1 MWSVTIS
8 PELLMMFQH
17 MVPEPSMFKPLEMP
31 CSTVFLDGTKFMKST
46 LSFDIQLEAPV
57 SMHIGLPPG
66 VKFIME

>member
-1 MWSVTIS
+1 
-8 PELLMMFQH
+8 

-31 CSTVFLDGTKFMKST
+31 CNTVFSDGTKIMKSA

-66 VKFIME
+66 VKVIME